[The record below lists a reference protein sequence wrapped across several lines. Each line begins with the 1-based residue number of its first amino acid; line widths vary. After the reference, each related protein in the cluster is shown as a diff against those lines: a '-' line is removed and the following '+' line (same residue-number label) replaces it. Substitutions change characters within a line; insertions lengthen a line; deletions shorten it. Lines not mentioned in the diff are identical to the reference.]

1 MLLKTSNGKQFTVD
15 WVDTVSADNLF
26 LQMQDERRL
35 PKIADDF
42 DGLSW
47 LERYDE
53 NQGDKR
59 FDGFDTLRHIKRAAP
74 GVVIISIERSD
85 A

>member
-15 WVDTVSADNLF
+15 WVDTVSAGNLF

-35 PKIADDF
+35 PKIAADF
-42 DGLSW
+42 DGLKW
-47 LERYDE
+47 LERIDT

-59 FDGFDTLRHIKRAAP
+59 FDGFDTLRHIQRAAP